1 MSRELGAGGLKG
13 DLNREENK
21 NDRGRE
27 LGVGGLH
34 EKRRDEKEQKLN
46 TM

>member
-21 NDRGRE
+21 NKRGRE
-27 LGVGGLH
+27 LGGGLH